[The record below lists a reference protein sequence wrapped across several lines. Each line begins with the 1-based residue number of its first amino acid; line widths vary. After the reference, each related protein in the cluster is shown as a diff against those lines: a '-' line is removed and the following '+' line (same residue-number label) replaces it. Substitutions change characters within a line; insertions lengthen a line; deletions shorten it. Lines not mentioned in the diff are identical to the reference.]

1 MKKLKLKA
9 LELGASE
16 LLTRQQLKNV
26 MGGSGSGGSTCE
38 VSVNCYRTV
47 YQNGQWVEI
56 ANGTIKCT
64 SDTGNCTHSTT
75 SISCDGKTIS
85 C

>member
-47 YQNGQWVEI
+47 FENGQWVEKP
-56 ANGTIKCT
+56 NGTIKCT

-75 SISCDGKTIS
+75 SISCDGHTIT